1 MTYRLDFIQVRWM
14 EGCMDWEPAGKSADK
29 PGGKKRRGC
38 LVAVV
43 VIVLIAIVGGIISSC
58 GGGDDSLDWPSSGL
72 ATMLPKPDSGT
83 GNVVVNSD
91 DSFSASVDGYTQEKY
106 DSYVAQCQEMGFSVE
121 AENGTGTYAAY
132 SEEGYHLSLSFFG
145 SSDGSMNVTLDAPVE
160 MGTISWPTA
169 GAGSLAPAPT
179 STTGKIDSDS
189 STFFFA
195 YVGETNEE
203 AFAAYVDACS
213 SAGFNV
219 DYDRGDTWYGADN
232 AEGVSLRVEYR
243 GFNTMVVRVDAPD
256 DAEAAPEPESTAPEA
271 EAPTTPEAEVPA
283 TPESSAG
290 GSSDFRA
297 TMDAYEAFMNEY
309 CDFMETYSSDSSNV
323 VSMALDYADMMSRY
337 SDMTEQIDAIDENSL
352 SADDLAYYTEV
363 MGRVNARLLEIG
375 Q

>member
-29 PGGKKRRGC
+29 PRGKKRRGC
-38 LVAVV
+38 LAAVV

-72 ATMLPKPDSGT
+72 ATMLPKPDSST

-323 VSMALDYADMMSRY
+323 VCMALDYADMMSRY

>member
-1 MTYRLDFIQVRWM
+1 
-14 EGCMDWEPAGKSADK
+14 MDWEPVGKSADK
-29 PGGKKRRGC
+29 PRGKKRRGC
-38 LVAVV
+38 LAAVV

-58 GGGDDSLDWPSSGL
+58 GGGGDSLDWPSSGL
-72 ATMLPKPDSGT
+72 AAMLPKPDSST

-160 MGTISWPTA
+160 MGAISWPTA
-169 GAGSLAPAPT
+169 GAGSLVPAPT

-243 GFNTMVVRVDAPD
+243 GFSTMVVRVDAPD

>member
-1 MTYRLDFIQVRWM
+1 
-14 EGCMDWEPAGKSADK
+14 MDWEPASKSADK
-29 PGGKKRRGC
+29 PKGKKRRGC
-38 LVAVV
+38 LIAV
-43 VIVLIAIVGGIISSC
+43 VIVVLLVIAGVSRC
-58 GGGDDSLDWPSSGL
+58 GGGGDERLDWPTSGL
-72 ATMLPKPDSGT
+72 ATMLPKPESGV
-83 GNVVVNSD
+83 GNVVIND
-91 DSFSASVDGYTQEKY
+91 NEKFSASVDGYTQEQF
-106 DSYVAQCQEMGFSVE
+106 DSYVAQCQEKGFSVE
-121 AENGTGTYAAY
+121 AT
-132 SEEGYHLSLSFFG
+132 
-145 SSDGSMNVTLDAPVE
+145 SDVDELDAYTEDGHHLTLHFYDSLENMDINLEAPIE

-169 GAGSLAPAPT
+169 GAGSLVPAPT
-179 STTGKIDSDS
+179 STTGSIDSDS
-189 STFFFA
+189 SGFFFA
-195 YVGETNEE
+195 YVGETSAEDY
-203 AFAAYVDACS
+203 AAYVDACS

-232 AEGVSLRVEYR
+232 ADGVSLRVEYR

-256 DAEAAPEPESTAPEA
+256 DAEAAPEPESTAPDA
-271 EAPTTPEAEVPA
+271 GAPVTPEAEVPS

-323 VSMALDYADMMSRY
+323 VSMAVDYADMMSRY

>member
-29 PGGKKRRGC
+29 PRGKKRRGC
-38 LVAVV
+38 LAVVV
-43 VIVLIAIVGGIISSC
+43 VIVLIAIVGGIISNC

-72 ATMLPKPDSGT
+72 ATMLPKPDSST
-83 GNVVVNSD
+83 GNVIVNSD

-160 MGTISWPTA
+160 MGAISWPTA
-169 GAGSLAPAPT
+169 GAGSLVPAPT